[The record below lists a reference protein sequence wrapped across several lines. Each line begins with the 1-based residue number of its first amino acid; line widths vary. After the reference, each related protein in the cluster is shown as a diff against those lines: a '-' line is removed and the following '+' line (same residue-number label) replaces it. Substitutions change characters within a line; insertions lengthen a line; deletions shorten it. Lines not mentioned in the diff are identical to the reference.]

1 MVLCLI
7 SRHEGVC
14 KRRSLYTTQLSPR
27 GRWHFRRLH
36 GCASQVSSSFTLLHF
51 LTDAETPPSLQH
63 LMPNAPWEGVLNSC
77 GSSTGWWMEQDDHED
92 CDATTIRWPGIP
104 CTVRHC
110 HCCYLLLLA
119 RPRHCTGT
127 SCHLRQEKIKSRF
140 VSRFAIHYF
149 LN

>member
-14 KRRSLYTTQLSPR
+14 KRRSLYSTTQLSPR

-36 GCASQVSSSFTLLHF
+36 GCASQVTSSFTLLHF

-63 LMPNAPWEGVLNSC
+63 LMPRGRRWEGVLNSC
-77 GSSTGWWMEQDDHED
+77 GRQQRLVDGAGRPRRLRRYNNPLAGDSLHS
-92 CDATTIRWPGIP
+92 APLP
-104 CTVRHC
+104 
-110 HCCYLLLLA
+110 LLLA